1 MFLFLHFVSTK
12 LKCRLIAAN
21 VHEMHLTLTPLKTLS
36 QDHRSRCRISIL
48 ICFQRLFYG
57 TVWNNINRET
67 GRREHARCMLICQFM
82 KMFCTY
88 LRMFQIY
95 CLLSLLLSFRV
106 TMSLGLCAAVCF
118 VFGCRPD
125 PELSIFINNLAMLP
139 LDRLLCTSI
148 DICSWQKT
156 LELLC
161 LRGTCSSVLKLV
173 VRVPTVNVGTTALW
187 ITAFTCRRRL
197 AL

>member
-1 MFLFLHFVSTK
+1 
-12 LKCRLIAAN
+12 
-21 VHEMHLTLTPLKTLS
+21 MHLTWTPLKTLS
-36 QDHRSRCRISIL
+36 QYHRSRCRISIL
-48 ICFQRLFYG
+48 ICFQMLLYG
-57 TVWNNINRET
+57 TVWNNIKGET
-67 GRREHARCMLICQFM
+67 GKREHARFIMICQFM
-82 KMFCTY
+82 KMFCTC
-88 LRMFQIY
+88 LCMFQIY

-106 TMSLGLCAAVCF
+106 TLSPGLCAAVFC
-118 VFGCRPD
+118 VLRVWVRARSGT
-125 PELSIFINNLAMLP
+125 IFINNLAMLP

-173 VRVPTVNVGTTALW
+173 VRVPAVNVGTTALW
-187 ITAFTCRRRL
+187 ITGFTCRRRL